1 MKQAWKNEL
10 LYLEFAYQWIKVHR
24 KKKMI
29 FNVFS
34 NEETNTSYPS
44 YYKSIEKGKKKNII
58 EK

>member
-1 MKQAWKNEL
+1 MNKSSQ
-10 LYLEFAYQWIKVHR
+10 